1 MLSDGGKR
9 RMKAEDRN
17 ARVWRFQR
25 TYKIL
30 KWSKRNPDQSPTAHK
45 PWSTTMLEPRLRAL
59 LLKCWH
65 PLWRSATR
73 RNRIMKWRRP
83 PRRER
88 GSYLL
93 ALLQQSFLRKA
104 SNIPMQLAWGTYA
117 HWQVKKRKRNPVS
130 LRRWTIHL
138 GPPCCGVQV
147 VKHIW
152 LQSST
157 NIHLSNASHDTPRE
171 KYRTRNPRITGLP
184 LSLTLIANPSFTP
197 WSQFVLL
204 IVVKCSCQQLAIV
217 KRGGG
222 REKDYKIR
230 ACAH

>member
-1 MLSDGGKR
+1 MEAKDGWRQKTEMPVFEDFSAHTRFSNGQNVIQTSPLR
-9 RMKAEDRN
+9 RISPEVQQCLNHASAPYFWN
-17 ARVWRFQR
+17 AGTHYEGPQQGETELW
-25 TYKIL
+25 
-30 KWSKRNPDQSPTAHK
+30 ND
-45 PWSTTMLEPRLRAL
+45 EG
-59 LLKCWH
+59 H
-65 PLWRSATR
+65 PE
-73 RNRIMKWRRP
+73 
-83 PRRER
+83 ER

-152 LQSST
+152 LQSSI
-157 NIHLSNASHDTPRE
+157 NIHLSNASHNTPRQ

-184 LSLTLIANPSFTP
+184 FPHRKPEFYSLKSVCFANS
-197 WSQFVLL
+197 SKVLMPTA
-204 IVVKCSCQQLAIV
+204 CHRQEGG
-217 KRGGG
+217 RGGE
-222 REKDYKIR
+222 EKDDKRR